1 MSRRLAVTKPTMPR
15 LTMTRRLVLSYLGIT
30 VFALVVLVYPLGVTF
45 ASRERSRLEFQVE
58 SDADSFAA
66 LVEDTLESGAPLDVG
81 PEVATYVKRISGA
94 RVVIVDDRGISVLDS
109 ADPTGAPRDFS
120 TRVEFQTALSG
131 QGSVS
136 DVRFSESL
144 NAAFLYAAVPVTS
157 GGEIHGA
164 VRITYPTSKIDE
176 KIRAV
181 WLQLAL
187 LSVVVLA
194 TVTAIAYALAISIT
208 SPVRAVRD
216 GAEALAGGD
225 LSQRVPDD
233 AGPPELR
240 SLAITFNRMA
250 ERLQRLVEG
259 QRAFTADASHQ
270 LRSPLTA
277 LRLRLETI
285 DGAPGGADQAKVDA
299 ALSEVDRLNH
309 LVDSLL
315 VLARAGGTAPPTA
328 EVDLAQVLVER
339 WEHWTPVAEARGVTL
354 DLDFGPDDP
363 DLVVRA
369 VPGTLDT
376 VLDNLLDN
384 AIGVTPTGGTVRLQ
398 GHRAGGEISAH
409 VVDDGP
415 GMTPEQRARAFDR
428 FWRAPGS
435 GRTGSGLGLAI
446 VADLMAANGGR
457 AELAD
462 GPGGAGLDA
471 SVILTATTSAP
482 PS

>member
-1 MSRRLAVTKPTMPR
+1 MSRRLTVTRPTMPR
-15 LTMTRRLVLSYLGIT
+15 LTMTRRLVLSYLGIAL
-30 VFALVVLVYPLGVTF
+30 FALVVLVYPLGVTF

-58 SDADSFAA
+58 SEAGYFAA

-81 PEVATYVKRISGA
+81 PKVDTYVKAINGA
-94 RVVIVDDRGISVLDS
+94 RVVIVDERGISVLDS
-109 ADPTGAPRDFS
+109 ADPDGAPRDFS

-131 QGSVS
+131 RGSVS
-136 DVRFSESL
+136 DVRYSESL
-144 NAAFLYAAVPVTS
+144 KAAFLYAAVPVTS
-157 GGEIHGA
+157 GGNIHGA

-208 SPVRAVRD
+208 SPVRAVRN

-240 SLAITFNRMA
+240 SLAVTFNRMA

-285 DGAPGGADQAKVDA
+285 DGAPGGADQTKIGA
-299 ALSEVDRLNH
+299 AL
-309 LVDSLL
+309 
-315 VLARAGGTAPPTA
+315 GGRDHST
-328 EVDLAQVLVER
+328 VHHGWRKMER
-339 WEHWTPVAEARGVTL
+339 
-354 DLDFGPDDP
+354 
-363 DLVVRA
+363 
-369 VPGTLDT
+369 
-376 VLDNLLDN
+376 
-384 AIGVTPTGGTVRLQ
+384 
-398 GHRAGGEISAH
+398 S
-409 VVDDGP
+409 
-415 GMTPEQRARAFDR
+415 
-428 FWRAPGS
+428 
-435 GRTGSGLGLAI
+435 LAI
-446 VADLMAANGGR
+446 DPETKRDVSSLREMIEQSRRIA
-457 AELAD
+457 
-462 GPGGAGLDA
+462 
-471 SVILTATTSAP
+471 
-482 PS
+482 

>member
-1 MSRRLAVTKPTMPR
+1 
-15 LTMTRRLVLSYLGIT
+15 MTRRLVLSYLGIAA
-30 VFALVVLVYPLGVTF
+30 FALVVLVYPLGVTF
-45 ASRERSRLEFQVE
+45 ASRERSRLEFQAE
-58 SDADSFAA
+58 SDADYFAA
-66 LVEDTLESGAPLDVG
+66 LVEDTLESGAPLDVE
-81 PEVATYVKRISGA
+81 PEVAAYVERVSGA

-109 ADPTGAPRDFS
+109 ADPGGEPRDFS

-131 QGSVS
+131 RGSIS

-144 NAAFLYAAVPVTS
+144 QSAFLYAAVPVTS

-176 KIRAV
+176 KIRDV
-181 WLQLAL
+181 WIQLGL
-187 LSVVVLA
+187 LSGVVLV
-194 TVTAIAYALAISIT
+194 TVTAIAYALATSVT

-240 SLAITFNRMA
+240 SLAATFNRMA
-250 ERLQRLVEG
+250 ERLQRQVEG

-285 DGAPGGADQAKVDA
+285 DGAPGGSDQAKVDA
-299 ALSEVDRLNH
+299 ALHEVDRLNH

-315 VLARAGGTAPPTA
+315 VLARAGGTAPPTV

-339 WEHWTPVAEARGVTL
+339 WDHWLPAAKARGVSL
-354 DLDFGPDDP
+354 DLDLGPEDP

-384 AIGVTPTGGTVRLQ
+384 AIGVTPAGGTVQLQ
-398 GHRAGGEISAH
+398 GDRRNGEVSAH

-415 GMTPEQRARAFDR
+415 GMTAEQRARAFDR
-428 FWRAPGS
+428 FWRAPGP

-446 VADLMAANGGR
+446 VAELMAANGGR

-471 SVILTATTSAP
+471 SITLAAP
-482 PS
+482 TP

>member
-1 MSRRLAVTKPTMPR
+1 
-15 LTMTRRLVLSYLGIT
+15 MTRRLVLSYLGIAL
-30 VFALVVLVYPLGVTF
+30 FALVVLVYPLGVTF

-58 SDADSFAA
+58 SEADYFAA

-81 PEVATYVKRISGA
+81 PKVDTYVKAINGA
-94 RVVIVDDRGISVLDS
+94 RVVIVDERGISVLDS
-109 ADPTGAPRDFS
+109 ADPDGAPRDFS

-131 QGSVS
+131 RGSVS
-136 DVRFSESL
+136 DVRYSESL
-144 NAAFLYAAVPVTS
+144 KAAFLYAAVPVTS
-157 GGEIHGA
+157 GGNIHGA

-194 TVTAIAYALAISIT
+194 TVTAIAYALAVSIT
-208 SPVRAVRD
+208 SPVRAVRN
-216 GAEALAGGD
+216 GAEALARGD

-240 SLAITFNRMA
+240 SLAVTFNRMA

-285 DGAPGGADQAKVDA
+285 DGAPGGADQAKVEA

-339 WEHWTPVAEARGVTL
+339 WERWTPVAEAQGVTL
-354 DLDFGPDDP
+354 DLDFGPEDP

-384 AIGVTPTGGTVRLQ
+384 AIGVTPAGGTVRLQ
-398 GHRAGGEISAH
+398 GRRADGEISAH

-415 GMTPEQRARAFDR
+415 GMTAGQRARAFDR

-435 GRTGSGLGLAI
+435 GRAGSGLGLAI

-462 GPGGAGLDA
+462 GPDGTGLDA
-471 SVILTATTSAP
+471 SITLAAPASSPLT
-482 PS
+482 

>member
-1 MSRRLAVTKPTMPR
+1 
-15 LTMTRRLVLSYLGIT
+15 MTRRLVLSYLGIAL
-30 VFALVVLVYPLGVTF
+30 FSLVVLVYPLGVTF

-58 SDADSFAA
+58 SEADYFAA
-66 LVEDTLESGAPLDVG
+66 LVEDTLESGAPLDVQDQ
-81 PEVATYVKRISGA
+81 VTRYVKGIGGA

-109 ADPTGAPRDFS
+109 DDPDGAPRDFS
-120 TRVEFQTALSG
+120 TRVEFQTALG
-131 QGSVS
+131 GRGSVT
-136 DVRFSESL
+136 DVRYSESL
-144 NAAFLYAAVPVTS
+144 KLSFLYAAVPVTS

-187 LSVVVLA
+187 LSGVVLA
-194 TVTAIAYALAISIT
+194 TVTAIAYALATSVT

-240 SLAITFNRMA
+240 SLAATFNRMA

-285 DGAPGGADQAKVDA
+285 DGAPGGTDQAKVDA
-299 ALSEVDRLNH
+299 ALHEVDRLNH

-315 VLARAGGTAPPTA
+315 VLARAGGAAPPTV

-339 WEHWTPVAEARGVTL
+339 WEHWVPVAERRGVTL
-354 DLDFGPDDP
+354 DLDFGPEEP

-384 AIGVTPTGGTVRLQ
+384 AIGVTPAGGTVRLR
-398 GHRAGGEISAH
+398 GCRASGEISAH

-415 GMTPEQRARAFDR
+415 GMTAEQRARAFDR

-457 AELAD
+457 AELAAGPD
-462 GPGGAGLDA
+462 GTGLDA
-471 SVILTATTSAP
+471 SVVLAAPAT
-482 PS
+482 